1 MKKKIKY
8 YARGRGGND
17 NRMPCTHA
25 CMYVCT
31 GQDRTGEE
39 RTEQLEIAYIE
50 KNYIDRS
57 SRNAEY
63 SSGRCVLKC
72 SAIYGYI
79 HIQEYILHSA
89 ANWDEADRMIWG
101 RIREKEGREEEKKEE
116 RRQQMT

>member
-1 MKKKIKY
+1 MPAQISHAGTAEGGEGMGRARQGRAREILGEEKIKY
-8 YARGRGGND
+8 YARGHGRND

-25 CMYVCT
+25 CMYVRT

-79 HIQEYILHSA
+79 HIQEYIL
-89 ANWDEADRMIWG
+89 
-101 RIREKEGREEEKKEE
+101 
-116 RRQQMT
+116 